1 MKDILKR
8 FQKIIVV
15 ALLLIP
21 LFGIGQEKEAFKPI
35 IKWNIKAQIWM
46 RYAELNDGSL
56 VNSESTSNYSDVS
69 IRRIRMPISAQV
81 TPQVFMYAIIG
92 GNNYNIKEDKM
103 PLNIL
108 DLYGEYTF
116 GKYLSIGLGKSGWQG
131 LNRWNIQSSSTLMG
145 LDAPLFSLNT
155 VEIMM
160 I

>member
-1 MKDILKR
+1 
-8 FQKIIVV
+8 
-15 ALLLIP
+15 
-21 LFGIGQEKEAFKPI
+21 
-35 IKWNIKAQIWM
+35 
-46 RYAELNDGSL
+46 
-56 VNSESTSNYSDVS
+56 
-69 IRRIRMPISAQV
+69 
-81 TPQVFMYAIIG
+81 
-92 GNNYNIKEDKM
+92 M